1 MRIRSA
7 LVVAFFGLLG
17 GLGTEAAAQDTG
29 LSAKCLVC
37 HSADYEK
44 MSRRP
49 HAVVADSRN
58 VGCIGCHGISEKHAE
73 NPGEVKP
80 DQVFRGKN
88 ALTGEEASI
97 VCLACHTTVT
107 TKQLLLW
114 AGSTHPQSGVACTN
128 CHTIHVNKD
137 HVFVKA
143 EQPNVCYACHKDV
156 RILTNR
162 PWRHPIQE
170 GKVTCSDCHSVHG
183 SAGPKLVKRDSTN
196 MTCYQCHAEKRGP
209 YVHNHEPVQDNCAI
223 CHNPHGSNVYAML
236 HARDPILCN
245 QCHTPHTAGNVGAL
259 GGQPGVFPPAVP
271 PQTVSAITP
280 LSGGINTANVWQG
293 RSCLNCHTLVHGSN
307 NPARSAPVPSNL
319 FR

>member
-1 MRIRSA
+1 MRTRSA
-7 LVVAFFGLLG
+7 LVAALVILLG
-17 GLGTEAAAQDTG
+17 WAGDGWAAAEE

-37 HSADYEK
+37 HGAAYEA

-49 HAVVADSRN
+49 HAVAADQRN

-73 NPGEVKP
+73 NPGEAKP
-80 DQVFRGKN
+80 DQRFRGQG

-107 TKQLLLW
+107 PKQVLLW

-137 HVFVKA
+137 HVFNKA
-143 EQPNVCYACHKDV
+143 EQPTVCFACHKDV
-156 RILTNR
+156 RVLVSR

-183 SAGPKLVKRDSTN
+183 SAGPNLVKRDTVN
-196 MTCYQCHAEKRGP
+196 GTCYLCHAEKRGP
-209 YVHNHEPVQDNCAI
+209 YVQNHQPVQDNCAS
-223 CHNPHGSNVYAML
+223 CHNPHGSNIAGML
-236 HARDPILCN
+236 TARDPILCN
-245 QCHTPHTAGNVGAL
+245 QCHTPHTVGGVGAL

-271 PQTVSAITP
+271 PQTVSAVTP
-280 LSGGINTANVWQG
+280 LSSGINTVNIWQG
-293 RSCLNCHTLVHGSN
+293 RSCLNCHTQVHGSN
-307 NPARSAPVPSNL
+307 NPAARSPAPSNL